1 MMKNL
6 ILITITIILITGC
19 AGVEKKEKKE
29 KFKYERIKD
38 NSDAMPDNNPNEIKV
53 TLNSF
58 DNMIYDK
65 NKIEVSSGKK
75 IVLTL
80 NHKGK
85 ISKEFMGHNF
95 VLLKKGINVDEFAKK
110 AVLAKSN
117 DYIPSS
123 DETIAYTKMIGGGES
138 TTISFSAPEAG
149 VYNYICTGYSL
160 TRTLYSRPNARKRS
174 TFLNMETMEVIPG
187 PLYRLI
193 F

>member
-1 MMKNL
+1 MKNL
-6 ILITITIILITGC
+6 ILFVFSILLIISCG
-19 AGVEKKEKKE
+19 GDKKKEKKE
-29 KFKYERIKD
+29 KFKYERIKEV
-38 NSDAMPDNNPNEIKV
+38 SEKIPINNPNDFKV
-53 TLNSF
+53 ILNSF

-75 IVLTL
+75 IILTL

-117 DYIPSS
+117 DYIPNS

-138 TTISFSAPEAG
+138 TTVSFSAPEAG
-149 VYNYICTGYSL
+149 VYNYICT
-160 TRTLYSRPNARKRS
+160 
-174 TFLNMETMEVIPG
+174 FPG
-187 PLYRLI
+187 HYMIMRGELI
-193 F
+193 VN

>member
-1 MMKNL
+1 MKNL
-6 ILITITIILITGC
+6 ILFALKFMLITGC
-19 AGVEKKEKKE
+19 AGVEKKEKKD
-29 KFKYERIKD
+29 KFNYERIKD
-38 NSDAMPDNNPNEIKV
+38 NSDAMPDINPNEIKV

-117 DYIPSS
+117 DYIPIS
-123 DETIAYTKMIGGGES
+123 DDTIAFTKMIGGGES

-149 VYNYICTGYSL
+149 VYNYICT
-160 TRTLYSRPNARKRS
+160 
-174 TFLNMETMEVIPG
+174 FPG
-187 PLYRLI
+187 HYMIMRGELI
-193 F
+193 VN

>member
-38 NSDAMPDNNPNEIKV
+38 NSDAMPDINPNEIKV

-117 DYIPSS
+117 DYIPIS
-123 DETIAYTKMIGGGES
+123 DDTIAFTKMIGGGES

-149 VYNYICTGYSL
+149 VYNYICT
-160 TRTLYSRPNARKRS
+160 
-174 TFLNMETMEVIPG
+174 FPG
-187 PLYRLI
+187 HYMIMRGELI
-193 F
+193 VN

>member
-1 MMKNL
+1 
-6 ILITITIILITGC
+6 
-19 AGVEKKEKKE
+19 
-29 KFKYERIKD
+29 
-38 NSDAMPDNNPNEIKV
+38 MPDINPNEIKV

-75 IVLTL
+75 IILTL

-117 DYIPSS
+117 DYIPNS

-138 TTISFSAPEAG
+138 TTVSFSAPEAG
-149 VYNYICTGYSL
+149 VYNYICT
-160 TRTLYSRPNARKRS
+160 
-174 TFLNMETMEVIPG
+174 FPG
-187 PLYRLI
+187 HYMIMRGELI
-193 F
+193 VN